1 MKKSLLLLLFAC
13 LAFGG
18 QMFASI
24 VTDEPIIRMNGDR
37 PEYIKFVG
45 TDTENNYKYTLETYD
60 SEAHFQLVIEPVNT
74 NSPAAF
80 PSNVASDENYWEPLF
95 RQYTQQ
101 LAGEAMEAS
110 RNIKKIYIT
119 DVALQPYQ
127 FSGYCDAL
135 KEVYITAKGDYT
147 IPAGCFARG
156 RVDGYSI
163 RTMECKVEGNLTIG
177 DYAVDYEKSGGLT
190 IYTAN
195 EGIAKTWFEY
205 KNTHN
210 CAYTIYFNGAIYN
223 GGGGG
228 GGIVTN
234 DPTITGVTISY
245 SINNNGSR
253 ANLPNQGGELMNE
266 TGVTELKILGFNATV
281 TGNVTELFMDY
292 AVFPENQS
300 GAQHN
305 WKQAYAS
312 LQEDGTWAFSGS
324 TIDLLQG
331 LQSNTAYKV
340 EYCFNTNP
348 TDKGGRAHY
357 PTSGELISMKFTTG
371 ELPETPSV
379 ITLDEPIIRMNGDR
393 PEYIKFVGTDTQ
405 DNFKY
410 TLETYDNE
418 AHFQL
423 VIEPV
428 ISKQGGAFPEGITS
442 DKNYWE
448 PLFRQ
453 YTQQL
458 AGEAMEASENIKILN
473 ITDVTLQPYQ
483 FAGYCGALN
492 SISITSDGDYFI
504 PAGCFSKGNS
514 KNYSLKSL
522 ECKVNGNLYI
532 DENAVDYEAGGLNIY
547 TYNENIAKTWIIY
560 KIDHNC
566 AYTVYFNGSVYN
578 GGGGIVDEDPYI
590 AGVSLSYTLNNAD
603 EVNNLLNQGGEIMN
617 EKGVTVF
624 KLTGFNAMTSGYVTE
639 VFMDYAVYPD
649 GEGGQQHNWKQAY
662 ATLQEEGVWAFSG
675 PAVNLLQGL
684 QSNTAYKLEFSFH
697 TNPGGKGSRAHYPVN
712 GETISIKF
720 TTGELP
726 VMPSVITLDEPIIRM
741 NGDRPEYIKFVGT
754 DTQDN
759 FKYTLETYD
768 SEAHFQLTI
777 EPADAQQGG
786 AFPEGITSDENYW
799 EPLFRQYTQQLAGE
813 AMEASRNIKK
823 LYVTNVALLPYQF
836 AGYCDAMK
844 EVYITTNGDY
854 TIPAGCFSK
863 SNSKNYGIKTL
874 ECKVEG
880 NLTIGENAVDY
891 EAGGLNIYTSNEGI
905 AKIWFEYKNTHNCA
919 YTVYLNGTIYNGGG
933 GGGVV
938 TNDPTI
944 TGVTISS
951 IFNGNNGRSILPN
964 EGRELMNEKGVTE
977 LKILG
982 FNATVTGNVTE
993 LFMDYAVYTDGE
1005 GGQQHNWKQAYATFQ
1020 EDGTWAFNG
1029 PTINLLQGLQS
1040 NTAYEVEFSFNT
1052 NPTDKGG
1059 RAHYPTSGE
1068 KYRMKFTTGE
1078 LPVIPSVITLD
1089 EPIIR
1094 MNGDRPEYIKFVG
1107 TDTQDNFKYTLDTY
1121 DSEAHFQLTIEPA
1134 DAQRSGAFPEGIT
1147 SDENYWEPLFRQYTQ
1162 QLAGEA
1168 MEASRNIKMLNV
1180 VNVALLPY
1188 QFAGYCDAMQF
1199 AGLYINGDYTIPAGC
1214 FSKGNSKNYSLKTLE
1229 CKVEGNL
1236 TIGENAVDY
1245 EAGGLNIYTETEY
1258 IAQTWYDYKVQ
1269 HNCAY
1274 TIYLQGTVY
1283 NGGGVVSD
1291 EPCITGVTVSYA
1303 YNGNNGRSILPNEG
1317 RELMNDR
1324 GVTELKILGFNA
1336 TVTGNV
1342 TELFMDY
1349 AVFPEDQSGAQHEW
1363 KQAYASLQKDGVWAF
1378 YGPTVN
1384 LLKDLP
1390 NNTAY
1395 KVEFSFNTN
1404 PGGKNGRAHYP
1415 TSGETYSMK
1424 FITGEL
1430 QETPEAI
1437 TPEEPIVQMNGD
1449 TLEYVK
1455 FAGSDNEDN
1464 YKFALETYDGEA
1476 NFRLVLEPVDISAT
1490 GAIPSDA
1497 SADDNYW
1504 ETLFRNF
1511 TQQLLGEALNAQEN
1525 VKQLYVT
1532 DVTLLPYQ
1540 FAAYSGAMQLIDIT
1554 ATGDYTIPV
1563 GCFAKSNTGGSN
1575 AKGRFLKDGGDGY
1588 SLKTLECKVAGNLT
1602 IGENAVDYTASGLKI
1617 NTYREEIAQTWIEY
1631 KMQHSCAY
1639 TVYLNGVQFEG
1650 TGISGVKVAPENS
1663 TIYDLQGHK
1672 VQNVQKG
1679 IYIINGKKVLMR

>member
-292 AVFPENQS
+292 AVFPQNQS

-324 TIDLLQG
+324 SIDLLQG

-603 EVNNLLNQGGEIMN
+603 VVNNLLNQGGEIMN

-726 VMPSVITLDEPIIRM
+726 VM
-741 NGDRPEYIKFVGT
+741 
-754 DTQDN
+754 
-759 FKYTLETYD
+759 
-768 SEAHFQLTI
+768 
-777 EPADAQQGG
+777 
-786 AFPEGITSDENYW
+786 
-799 EPLFRQYTQQLAGE
+799 
-813 AMEASRNIKK
+813 
-823 LYVTNVALLPYQF
+823 
-836 AGYCDAMK
+836 
-844 EVYITTNGDY
+844 
-854 TIPAGCFSK
+854 
-863 SNSKNYGIKTL
+863 
-874 ECKVEG
+874 
-880 NLTIGENAVDY
+880 
-891 EAGGLNIYTSNEGI
+891 
-905 AKIWFEYKNTHNCA
+905 
-919 YTVYLNGTIYNGGG
+919 
-933 GGGVV
+933 
-938 TNDPTI
+938 
-944 TGVTISS
+944 
-951 IFNGNNGRSILPN
+951 
-964 EGRELMNEKGVTE
+964 
-977 LKILG
+977 
-982 FNATVTGNVTE
+982 
-993 LFMDYAVYTDGE
+993 
-1005 GGQQHNWKQAYATFQ
+1005 
-1020 EDGTWAFNG
+1020 
-1029 PTINLLQGLQS
+1029 
-1040 NTAYEVEFSFNT
+1040 
-1052 NPTDKGG
+1052 
-1059 RAHYPTSGE
+1059 
-1068 KYRMKFTTGE
+1068 
-1078 LPVIPSVITLD
+1078 PSVITLD

-1291 EPCITGVTVSYA
+1291 EPCITGVTISYA